1 MTDLETV
8 LKAIDEMTPEQ
19 LRQLY
24 AYLAERQ
31 IEVTQQHSE
40 YKPKKR
46 VLGLGAGKPG
56 FWVSEDFDE
65 PLPDEFWLGDED
77 DPLYS

>member
-1 MTDLETV
+1 MADLEMV

-31 IEVTQQHSE
+31 IEAIPQES
-40 YKPKKR
+40 KSAPAKR
-46 VLGLGAGKPG
+46 VLGLHAHLGPA
-56 FWVSEDFDE
+56 WTSDDFDA
-65 PLPDEFWLGDED
+65 PLPDDFWLGEE
-77 DPLYS
+77 